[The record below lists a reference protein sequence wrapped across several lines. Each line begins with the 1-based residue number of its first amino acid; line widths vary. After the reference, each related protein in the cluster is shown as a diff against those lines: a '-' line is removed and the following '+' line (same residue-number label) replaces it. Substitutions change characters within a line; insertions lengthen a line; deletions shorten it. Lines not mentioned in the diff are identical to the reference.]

1 MIQQDYDNNLK
12 WLYYCSVAI
21 MVHSGLSDQPYSK
34 SVYHWGFLS
43 CWIMI
48 DGHVLCC
55 VDEVEKVIGLLLRE
69 SGDKLNEEVRNK
81 LLDHVGKSSFVKVWH
96 LSMPKKCK
104 MSFCL
109 RQINIKKLGELFSNY
124 GFFERVINTL
134 LTRMGLISPQPDALG
149 PQSSPKTQIAVTCE
163 VRTAF
168 FYHKHYA

>member
-21 MVHSGLSDQPYSK
+21 MVH
-34 SVYHWGFLS
+34 FLS
-43 CWIMI
+43 CWMLI

-69 SGDKLNEEVRNK
+69 TGDKLNEEVRNK

-96 LSMPKKCK
+96 LSMPKECK

-109 RQINIKKLGELFSNY
+109 RQINIKGELGELFSNY

-168 FYHKHYA
+168 FYHKLYA